1 VDGFDGAALRRR
13 IDPDTF
19 FLRLTMN
26 LVVD

>member
-19 FLRLTMN
+19 LSRLTMN
-26 LVVD
+26 PVID